1 MHYGKIFL
9 FAVVLAYLTAM
20 AYSEDD
26 NALSGAGGYL
36 DTSDNSAK
44 QDIKETMGG
53 EGLFNSGQG
62 GSVLGAGKK
71 VPVAVTRDMLPSAAK
86 NAETATTTATAAAPS
101 SAAGRLSLT
110 LTDNEVRSA
119 NLILSQS
126 GDVIFGRG
134 YIVTGNT
141 TQDVSAAGSV
151 TGSEINLDLL
161 TMNDITLFRLDLN
174 LSGSTLAGDYTAYS
188 ATSAPWTGRAEGS
201 FS

>member
-9 FAVVLAYLTAM
+9 FAIVLACLMAV

-26 NALSGAGGYL
+26 NALSGSGGYL
-36 DTSDNSAK
+36 DTSDSSAK

-53 EGLFNSGQG
+53 EGLFNPGQS
-62 GSVLGAGKK
+62 GSVLGTGKK

-86 NAETATTTATAAAPS
+86 NAETTTTAATAAAPAS
-101 SAAGRLSLT
+101 VAGRLSLI
-110 LTDNEVRSA
+110 LTDNQVRSA

-126 GDVIFGRG
+126 GDAIFGRG
-134 YIVTGNT
+134 YMIAGNT
-141 TQDVSAAGSV
+141 TQDVSATGSV
-151 TGSEINLDLL
+151 TGSEVNLDLL

-174 LSGSTLAGDYTAYS
+174 ISGSALAGDYTAYS

-201 FS
+201 LS

>member
-1 MHYGKIFL
+1 MYYGRFFL
-9 FAVVLAYLTAM
+9 FAVVLACLTAVT
-20 AYSEDD
+20 YSEDD

-62 GSVLGAGKK
+62 GSVLGTGKK

-86 NAETATTTATAAAPS
+86 NAETVTTTATAATPVS
-101 SAAGRLSLT
+101 VAGRLSLT
-110 LTDNEVRSA
+110 LTDNQVRSA

-134 YIVTGNT
+134 YMVTGNT
-141 TQDVSAAGSV
+141 TQDVSATGSV
-151 TGSEINLDLL
+151 TGSAVDLDLL

-174 LSGSTLAGDYTAYS
+174 LSGSALAGDYTAYS

-201 FS
+201 LS

>member
-9 FAVVLAYLTAM
+9 FMIVLVCLMAVACSA
-20 AYSEDD
+20 DD

-53 EGLFNSGQG
+53 ESLFNSGQS
-62 GSVLGAGKK
+62 GSVLGTGKK

-86 NAETATTTATAAAPS
+86 NAETATTTATAAAPAS
-101 SAAGRLSLT
+101 VAGRLSLT
-110 LTDNEVRSA
+110 LTDNQVRST

-126 GDVIFGRG
+126 GDAIFGRG
-134 YIVTGNT
+134 YMVAGNT
-141 TQDVSAAGSV
+141 TQDVSATGSV
-151 TGSEINLDLL
+151 KGSEVDLDLL

-174 LSGSTLAGDYTAYS
+174 LSGSALTGDYTAYN
-188 ATSAPWTGRAEGS
+188 ATSAPWTGSAEGS
-201 FS
+201 LS